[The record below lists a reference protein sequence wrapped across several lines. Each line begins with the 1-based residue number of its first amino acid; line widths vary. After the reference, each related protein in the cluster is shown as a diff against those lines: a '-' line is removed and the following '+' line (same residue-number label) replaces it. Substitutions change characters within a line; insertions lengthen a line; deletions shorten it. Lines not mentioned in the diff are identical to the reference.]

1 MLRTACLAFVLLC
14 ATTSTA
20 AAQAPPGSD
29 FAGGAA
35 SGPGSIPDGSSEIGI
50 KVDGSGSRATVRAVG
65 VRACSR
71 GRSTEGESAGT
82 VTVAPDGTFSGAL
95 NRRRQARA
103 VGFSIRVT
111 VAGRIEAG
119 RATGTLRVV
128 TRRRGKPYCSGDVAF
143 DARPAAALSGE
154 PAPVPAGAVLVGRTS
169 GRSGGPF
176 GFNLRVSADG
186 KRIERVVTTWREGCR
201 SVRGTEETN
210 YSPTI
215 AIRPDGTFT
224 KTERF
229 TVRFSDATQ
238 RVTVVTTGR
247 FVAGGATGTVRAR
260 STARSRKTKRVIDRC
275 NTGALTWSA
284 TP

>member
-1 MLRTACLAFVLLC
+1 MLRVSIIALALLAVTATD
-14 ATTSTA
+14 AT
-20 AAQAPPGSD
+20 AQAPPNAD

-35 SGPGSIPDGSSEIGI
+35 SGAGSVPDGSSEIGI
-50 KVDGSGSRATVRAVG
+50 KVDGSGTRATVRAVA

-95 NRRRQARA
+95 TRRRQARA

-119 RATGTLRVV
+119 RATGSIRVV
-128 TRRRGKPYCSGDVAF
+128 TRRRGRPYCSGEVPF
-143 DARPAAALSGE
+143 DARPAPVLSGD

-186 KRIERVVTTWREGCR
+186 RRIERVVTTWREGCR
-201 SVRGTEETN
+201 AVRRTEETN

-247 FVAGGATGTVRAR
+247 FVAGGATGTLRAR
-260 STARSRKTKRVIDRC
+260 STARSRRTGRVIDRC
-275 NTGALTWSA
+275 DTGALTWSA
-284 TP
+284 VP